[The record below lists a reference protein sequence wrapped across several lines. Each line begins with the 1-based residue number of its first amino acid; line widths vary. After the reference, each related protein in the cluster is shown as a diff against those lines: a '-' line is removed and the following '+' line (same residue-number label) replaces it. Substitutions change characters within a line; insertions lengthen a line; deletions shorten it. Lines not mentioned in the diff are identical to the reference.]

1 MPDLI
6 TCGEILVDFVSTQP
20 GLALIDAPSFTRA
33 AGGAPA
39 NVAVGAARL
48 GLSSGFMGMVG
59 DDVFGHFLAQTL
71 RHNSVDTSALHF
83 TAEARTPLAFVSLRD
98 DGDRDFIFYRNPGA
112 DMLFSPEHVA
122 PDYISQGK
130 IFHYG
135 SISLSAERSMAA
147 TLYAVELARKHGLV
161 TSYDPNLRLNLWP
174 SEEAARDGIRLG
186 WGHANVVKVSEEEL
200 FFLTSISE
208 PERAARSLWH
218 DDLKLMVVT
227 LASRG
232 SLYFTP
238 TSSGAVPGFDVPV
251 ADTTGAGDAFLAAL
265 LYKLYPSLDAVRA
278 GHPGVRLLD
287 EALRFA
293 NAAGAITTTRPGAI
307 PSLPAL
313 AEINSFLQTR
323 GEK

>member
-1 MPDLI
+1 
-6 TCGEILVDFVSTQP
+6 
-20 GLALIDAPSFTRA
+20 
-33 AGGAPA
+33 
-39 NVAVGAARL
+39 L
-48 GLSSGFMGMVG
+48 GLSSGLMGMVG

-71 RHNSVDTSALHF
+71 RSNAVDTSALHF
-83 TAEARTPLAFVSLRD
+83 TTEARTPLAFVSLRD

-147 TLYAVELARKHGLV
+147 TLYAVALARQHGLF
-161 TSYDPNLRLNLWP
+161 TSYDPNLRLSLWP
-174 SEEAARDGIRLG
+174 TEEDARDGIRLG
-186 WGHANVVKVSEEEL
+186 WVHANVIKVSEEEL
-200 FFLTSISE
+200 YFLTAITE

-218 DDLKLMVVT
+218 DELKLMVVT

-238 TSSGAVPGFDVPV
+238 DSSGAVPGFDVPV

-265 LYKLYPSLDAVRA
+265 LYRLSTSLDAISE
-278 GHPGVRLLD
+278 GRLDPPLLHD
-287 EALRFA
+287 ALRFA

-307 PSLPAL
+307 PSLPTL
-313 AEINSFLQTR
+313 AEVRSFLQDR
-323 GEK
+323 GEG